1 MSALFPETF
10 VINSD
15 HRMDRWSEMIGR
27 CKTCGLNVTRVPAII
42 DNPGWRGC
50 GRSHISCIEIAKAK
64 GLPWILIM
72 EDDAIFTV
80 ESIARFRSLL
90 SYLWSNRDKWERF
103 NGGPTITKKS
113 VMSVMDYT
121 HRLLYVRGLTS
132 HFHLIHAGVYDLLLA
147 WHPDRDLMI
156 DKMFFELETRFRT
169 VFNNIATVPHIAV
182 QSSSSASDI
191 QRKIVD
197 YSAMFAWSEHKMR
210 ECLNGQDSESSA
222 SILARMNLKW
232 RRTSRL
238 AKLPD

>member
-27 CKTCGLNVTRVPAII
+27 CKTCGLNVTRVPVII

-90 SYLWSNRDKWERF
+90 SYL
-103 NGGPTITKKS
+103 
-113 VMSVMDYT
+113 
-121 HRLLYVRGLTS
+121 
-132 HFHLIHAGVYDLLLA
+132 
-147 WHPDRDLMI
+147 
-156 DKMFFELETRFRT
+156 
-169 VFNNIATVPHIAV
+169 
-182 QSSSSASDI
+182 
-191 QRKIVD
+191 
-197 YSAMFAWSEHKMR
+197 
-210 ECLNGQDSESSA
+210 
-222 SILARMNLKW
+222 
-232 RRTSRL
+232 
-238 AKLPD
+238 